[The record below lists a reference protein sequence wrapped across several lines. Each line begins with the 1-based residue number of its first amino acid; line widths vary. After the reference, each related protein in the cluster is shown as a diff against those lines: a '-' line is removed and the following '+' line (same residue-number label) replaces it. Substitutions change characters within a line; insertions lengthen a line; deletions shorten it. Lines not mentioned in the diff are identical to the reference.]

1 MHKPSP
7 FLPVS
12 SLERENQQQFLHK
25 HPAHLVS
32 PVKIGTPRP
41 SVGGALSSG
50 GVQEA
55 GSVCV
60 CVCVC
65 LWEEEKKERVL
76 GIEVAFVRGHMHR
89 CLNTC
94 ACLA

>member
-41 SVGGALSSG
+41 SVGGALPSG

-60 CVCVC
+60 CVCVFVGGR
-65 LWEEEKKERVL
+65 EERESARD
-76 GIEVAFVRGHMHR
+76 
-89 CLNTC
+89 
-94 ACLA
+94 

>member
-1 MHKPSP
+1 MGVCVCVSGRQVYACA
-7 FLPVS
+7 PVC
-12 SLERENQQQFLHK
+12 
-25 HPAHLVS
+25 
-32 PVKIGTPRP
+32 
-41 SVGGALSSG
+41 
-50 GVQEA
+50 
-55 GSVCV
+55 VCV

-76 GIEVAFVRGHMHR
+76 GIEMAFVRGHMHR

>member
-1 MHKPSP
+1 MHAIVTTDCRNKY
-7 FLPVS
+7 
-12 SLERENQQQFLHK
+12 R
-25 HPAHLVS
+25 
-32 PVKIGTPRP
+32 
-41 SVGGALSSG
+41 
-50 GVQEA
+50 
-55 GSVCV
+55 SVCV

-76 GIEVAFVRGHMHR
+76 GIEMAFVRGHMHR

>member
-1 MHKPSP
+1 MEVVLLSKSIT
-7 FLPVS
+7 
-12 SLERENQQQFLHK
+12 
-25 HPAHLVS
+25 LVS
-32 PVKIGTPRP
+32 VDGQGYDYTSEK
-41 SVGGALSSG
+41 L
-50 GVQEA
+50 
-55 GSVCV
+55 V

-76 GIEVAFVRGHMHR
+76 GIEMAFVRGHMHR

>member
-1 MHKPSP
+1 MLCATGNVAIAINSKPR
-7 FLPVS
+7 VS
-12 SLERENQQQFLHK
+12 YIIN
-25 HPAHLVS
+25 
-32 PVKIGTPRP
+32 PRHACAAR
-41 SVGGALSSG
+41 VTVLGL
-50 GVQEA
+50 
-55 GSVCV
+55 CV

-76 GIEVAFVRGHMHR
+76 GIEMAFVRGHLHR

>member
-1 MHKPSP
+1 MAMLLAESFYYAKKSV
-7 FLPVS
+7 LT
-12 SLERENQQQFLHK
+12 LG
-25 HPAHLVS
+25 AH
-32 PVKIGTPRP
+32 
-41 SVGGALSSG
+41 
-50 GVQEA
+50 VQR
-55 GSVCV
+55 GLQYFV

-76 GIEVAFVRGHMHR
+76 GIEMAFVRGHMHR